1 MAGYV
6 FSNATGIRLMA
17 TIAGTD
23 PADYLPRR
31 ENQEMIPDLEF
42 IEKAI
47 TDHMAAKLPQSKGVV
62 TVTLTATN
70 DNLET
75 ILVTQECLLTRAQRL
90 NGPLPVTTE
99 GEREECVR
107 QWLESNGNRSPC
119 YCFLLSS
126 ILTVST
132 GVGRDEYKWDT
143 RHHDDADSGE
153 YEWDTRHGHDVIE
166 QDRRASPSL

>member
-47 TDHMAAKLPQSKGVV
+47 TDHMAAKLPHSKGNV

-107 QWLESNGNRSPC
+107 QWLESYGTAISLIPLH
-119 YCFLLSS
+119 FAQHSH
-126 ILTVST
+126 
-132 GVGRDEYKWDT
+132 GVHRC
-143 RHHDDADSGE
+143 
-153 YEWDTRHGHDVIE
+153 
-166 QDRRASPSL
+166 Q